1 MSPIRIEREFRSR
14 WYREKPI
21 LEVVLT
27 MSSDERLQILRT
39 AKPNSWIAFS
49 ADEERVIA
57 VGLTFEDAIGAA
69 KESGESDPLLT
80 FIPPNWAPALL

>member
-1 MSPIRIEREFRSR
+1 
-14 WYREKPI
+14 
-21 LEVVLT
+21 

-39 AKPNSWIAFS
+39 AQPNSWIAFS
-49 ADEERVIA
+49 ADEEHVIA

-69 KESGESDPLLT
+69 KESGECDPLLT